1 MIYFDNA
8 KTSRPEPEMINII
21 KNDVMDFYGS
31 TSPIHSFSQK
41 IKAKIEEARKNISYL
56 INVFPHNLYF
66 TSGGTEANNIAIRG
80 AIEAN
85 NIKTVI
91 CSPLEHLSII
101 KPFQQLEKQNKIQII
116 YLKLDKFNNPKLDKL
131 ENVLSENEN
140 SLLSISHSNHLTGNI
155 LPIKK
160 IGKLCKK
167 HNAIFHCDM
176 AQTMGYL
183 DLDFQKIDVD
193 IATASAH
200 KFHGFAGVGLIYIA
214 DKVKVIPIV
223 WGENNEYGMRA
234 GTENFIGIISMS
246 EALKI
251 AYVDIKKHQQK
262 IISNT
267 IYLKSKLS
275 ENIPN
280 ITFNTDIRKD
290 KIHKILNVTFD
301 KIKSSELFVMKL
313 DIKGIAVSKGNFIDN
328 NIDKSIRFSLSK
340 FNEKSEIDYCVKT
353 IFDIIVSEN
362 NV

>member
-8 KTSRPEPEMINII
+8 KTTRPEPEMINVI

-31 TSPIHSFSQK
+31 TSSIHSFSQK
-41 IKAKIEEARKNISYL
+41 IKTKTEDARKNISYL

-66 TSGGTEANNIAIRG
+66 TSGGTEANNIAIIG
-80 AIEAN
+80 AIKIN

-116 YLKLDKFNNPKLDKL
+116 YLELDQFNNPKLDEL
-131 ENVLSENEN
+131 ENVLSQNKN
-140 SLLSISHSNHLTGNI
+140 SLLSISHSNYLTGNI
-155 LPIKK
+155 LSIKK
-160 IGKLCKK
+160 VGKLCKK
-167 HNAIFHCDM
+167 YNAIFHCDM
-176 AQTMGYL
+176 VQTMGYL
-183 DLDFQKIDVD
+183 DLDFRKIDVD

-214 DKVKVIPIV
+214 DNVKVIPIV

-246 EALKI
+246 EALKTVY
-251 AYVDIKKHQQK
+251 ADIKKHQQK

-267 IYLKSKLS
+267 VYLKTKLS

-301 KIKSSELFVMKL
+301 KIKSSELLAMKL
-313 DIKGIAVSKGNFIDN
+313 DIKGIAVSKGNFIHN
-328 NIDKSIRFSLSK
+328 NIDKSIRFSLSR
-340 FNEKSEIDYCVKT
+340 FNNKSEIDYCVKT
-353 IFDIIVSEN
+353 ISDILNSDRNI
-362 NV
+362 